1 MKRIIIGLLLAI
13 TVGAKA
19 SAQKVYNEVKRTVE
33 ASLCDDTTNSVVRS
47 INQFKKDALDYM
59 LIKMREQ
66 MPDSS
71 TTLLD
76 EQALAL
82 NQYVSVYIKF
92 LTNIHDKSKEEQV
105 EVLKLF
111 MDASYSNPFFHDPDT
126 ELTLGYYNNEQCLTR
141 FSLDTDWRQALAAV
155 LNHKF

>member
-1 MKRIIIGLLLAI
+1 MKRSITIILLALLLG
-13 TVGAKA
+13 VKA
-19 SAQKVYNEVKRTVE
+19 SAQKVFYEVKRGVE
-33 ASLCDDTTNSVVRS
+33 ASLGDDTTNSVVRS

-71 TTLLD
+71 TTVLD

-82 NQYVSVYIKF
+82 NQFVGVYIKF
-92 LTNIHDKSKEEQV
+92 LTNIHNKTKDEQV

-126 ELTLGYYNNEQCLTR
+126 ELTLGYYNNEGCLTR
-141 FSLDTDWRQALAAV
+141 FSLDTDWRRAIAAV
-155 LNHKF
+155 LNHRF